1 MGLQAW
7 RVWRERREERATRMV
22 AKGSSPPPPRYCQ
35 AAAQP
40 RRLALAPGRVTIVV
54 AAAGPPASRW

>member
-1 MGLQAW
+1 
-7 RVWRERREERATRMV
+7 MV
-22 AKGSSPPPPRYCQ
+22 AKGSSPRPRYCQ